1 MSSIAILRL
10 TYVTWG
16 LLCLLLAFIRFTD
29 ISMLGF
35 PDGYISPYD
44 TATKQLQE
52 VLAWLVVAQGAYFLL
67 IGVAARGQRPAVLL
81 LQIFVSAALV
91 FVPTYVI
98 DICPRWD
105 TCTSAYQSI
114 TGNFMDDGT
123 GG

>member
-10 TYVTWG
+10 TYATWG

-67 IGVAARGQRPAVLL
+67 IGVVARGQRPAVLL

-98 DICPRWD
+98 DTCPRWD